1 MYLDGSPPITVQRF
15 GNKIVRAVGVSF
27 RRPQHKFS
35 KLVERPLALFMGP
48 GQAEKAI
55 VAAQAVFWGL
65 PASGGLSREAF
76 QGQAAVPWNETVPP
90 WRDWGLL
97 KETPT
102 ALTILFPKR

>member
-1 MYLDGSPPITVQRF
+1 M
-15 GNKIVRAVGVSF
+15 GVSF
-27 RRPQHKFS
+27 RRPQQKFS
-35 KLVERPLALFMGP
+35 KLVERPLAPFMGP

-65 PASGGLSREAF
+65 PASGGLSREEF
-76 QGQAAVPWNETVPP
+76 QGHAAVPWNETES
-90 WRDWGLL
+90 WGLL